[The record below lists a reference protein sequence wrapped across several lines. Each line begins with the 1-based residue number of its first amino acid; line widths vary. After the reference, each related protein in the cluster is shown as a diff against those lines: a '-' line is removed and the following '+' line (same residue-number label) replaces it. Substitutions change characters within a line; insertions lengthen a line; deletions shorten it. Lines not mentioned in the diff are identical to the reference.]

1 MNKEL
6 VEIVDKDYVLMRR
19 GLGLIMEDV
28 LTDSEFANLI
38 FISTLTGEVDCILRT
53 NRGNG
58 EIAGVNEIAE
68 KINRSTSTV
77 RKLLKKYIEN
87 DIIYKLDKKSEY
99 NKYGKDLYI
108 INPNLFRRDGELDDN
123 LLEFFYDK
131 RW

>member
-19 GLGLIMEDV
+19 GLGLIMKDV
-28 LTDSEFANLI
+28 LTDSEFVNLI

-77 RKLLKKYIEN
+77 RRLLKKYIEN

-99 NKYGKDLYI
+99 NKYGKDIYI